1 MTSEEYKAAVDKVA
15 FRPDFVPRTLALL
28 EARRKEPVSMKKISL
43 KTVLVAAALVA
54 ALAIT
59 ASAAVLFLS
68 PGEVAREA
76 GRDTLAQA
84 FEGENAVAIDQAE
97 TVGDYQVTLM
107 GMLPGAELPEF
118 DGVVDTAQTYV
129 VLACARTD
137 GEPITDAV
145 PEVTATPL
153 VSGYAPWL
161 LNAWTLSGGATSFT
175 QDGVLYYLFECD
187 TLEPFADHEVYLA
200 VYPGTHRVPSAE
212 FFSFGPDGAI
222 AYQPDQEGVLFTLPL
237 DPAKA
242 DPAKAAE
249 LASWD
254 DAEDEPKPE
263 PEEPGETDETQEYHV
278 VEKHTDGDGA
288 SYVLIE
294 G

>member
-1 MTSEEYKAAVDKVA
+1 MTSEEYKAAVDKVS

-28 EARRKEPVSMKKISL
+28 EARRKEPVSMKKVSL

-54 ALAIT
+54 ALAVT
-59 ASAAVLFLS
+59 ASAAVLLLS

-107 GMLPGAELPEF
+107 GMLPGADLPEF
-118 DGVVDTAQTYV
+118 GGSVDAAQTYV

-153 VSGYAPWL
+153 VEGYAPWM

-200 VYPGTHRVPSAE
+200 VYPGTHQPPNAE
-212 FFSFGPDGAI
+212 TFSFGPDGAI
-222 AYQPDQEGVLFTLPL
+222 AYQPGQEGVLFTLPL

-254 DAEDEPKPE
+254 DTEDEPE
-263 PEEPGETDETQEYHV
+263 PEELGETDESQEYHV
-278 VEKHTDGDGA
+278 VEEHTDGDGT
-288 SYVLIE
+288 SYALI
-294 G
+294 GG